1 MDLTKFSDQD
11 LDALESGNLQAM
23 SDEGL
28 AMLEQDEERTMVGQD
43 KFDAASAQTSGQP
56 NNFGMYGDGDGNVQG
71 SEVGGVVQG
80 MRDPIDALAHLMPK
94 AGEAVMDAG
103 QYVTSLGGGSPNM
116 VSNSL
121 GDASQW
127 FNKEAQGVADLNA
140 RNNQAYEQQRIAAN
154 RGGGTDWMRL
164 TGNVASPVNLAAAS
178 LMPLKAAGMGGMALQ
193 GTKLGA
199 FGGATQPIT
208 DNENYWKS
216 LGLQTGVGALGGAV
230 ATPLIGYLGKGA
242 TRAGQRMFS
251 KSKYDEK
258 SVMDEVEVVLAK
270 IDQKKED
277 LSEAQL
283 DGIKNSVRE
292 ALKKQQTIDPEE
304 MLAVQDFEKLGIAP
318 TAGQRTR
325 DPMQFALER
334 NYRGVEGVGE
344 PLQVRFTE
352 QGKAVRKVISDL
364 GGDKVEDIDRTSR
377 KLSEG
382 LAKYDKNLKKGVT
395 KLYNDAKTS
404 SGKDLDVP
412 LTGLA
417 QDFADISKRYKGDL
431 SDGVLAPFKE
441 LGLAGGKKIKSLT
454 IEEGEKILNN
464 INKHYTGKK
473 GALDSGLGELS
484 AAVKKAI
491 SEAAPEGSVYAPA
504 VKAARERFQLHD
516 NIPALKSA
524 FQGKVTPDKFVEK
537 FIIKEADTEKLQQ
550 LSKLLKEQNPSM
562 WKEVRSHIGDNL
574 RRAGYGE
581 DKVADATPN
590 PKALARA
597 IRTWGTD
604 RLEAF
609 YTKEEVDL
617 LKTAARVTQKINVAP
632 EGAAVS
638 SSNSGNT
645 AINIAKKIPMV
656 GGVVQLGE
664 NAIKSVGKSRVVNK
678 ALADK
683 PLAKS
688 AQLSPKNQRRMAAL
702 LGAGG
707 IGSGSATADKVKNY
721 GVK

>member
-1 MDLTKFSDQD
+1 MGWEAAKKVQKNEETGAFRALINDQWVPVEMAQKN
-11 LDALESGNLQAM
+11 DAGDYRIMRSM
-23 SDEGL
+23 
-28 AMLEQDEERTMVGQD
+28 
-43 KFDAASAQTSGQP
+43 P
-56 NNFGMYGDGDGNVQG
+56 GDGDGNFQG
-71 SEVGGVVQG
+71 SELGGVIQG
-80 MRDPIDALAHLMPK
+80 ARDPIDALAHFIPK
-94 AGEAVMDAG
+94 AGEAVMGAG
-103 QYVTSLGGGSPNM
+103 QYVTGLGGDHPNV
-116 VSNSL
+116 VSDAF
-121 GDASQW
+121 GDASQY

-164 TGNVASPVNLAAAS
+164 TGNVASPVNLAAAG

-199 FGGATQPIT
+199 FGGATQPIA
-208 DNENYWKS
+208 DNENYWES
-216 LGLQTGVGALGGAV
+216 LGLQTGVGAAGGAL
-230 ATPLIGYLGKGA
+230 ATPLIGYLGQGA
-242 TRAGQRMFS
+242 TRAGQKMFS

-318 TAGQRTR
+318 TAGQRSR
-325 DPMQFALER
+325 DPMQFAQER
-334 NYRGVEGVGE
+334 NLRGVEGVGE

-377 KLSEG
+377 KLAKG
-382 LAKYDKNLKKGVT
+382 LKDYDKKLNQEVT
-395 KLYNDAKTS
+395 KAYDKAKS
-404 SGKDLDVP
+404 STGKDLEIP
-412 LTGLA
+412 LQGFA
-417 QDFADISKRYKGDL
+417 QDFAQIMDDFPVKGDVPGEVINAVKGYGIL
-431 SDGVLAPFKE
+431 
-441 LGLAGGKKIKSLT
+441 GGKKTKIFTIKDSNDLLKT
-454 IEEGEKILNN
+454 INSYYGADVAKNKALGRLN
-464 INKHYTGKK
+464 K
-473 GALDSGLGELS
+473 
-484 AAVKKAI
+484 AVKKAVTD
-491 SEAAPEGSVYAPA
+491 SVPEGSVYAPA
-504 VKAARERFQLHD
+504 VKAARKRFELHD
-516 NIPALKSA
+516 NTPALNAA
-524 FQGKVTPDKFVEK
+524 FKGKVTPDKFVEK
-537 FIIKEADTEKLQQ
+537 FIIREADSEKLQQ

-562 WKEVRSHIGDNL
+562 WKEVRSHIGDDL

-581 DKVADATPN
+581 DLVSDATPN

-597 IRTWGTD
+597 IRRYGTD
-604 RLEAF
+604 KLEAF

-632 EGAAVS
+632 EGAAVTTS
-638 SSNSGNT
+638 SSGNT
-645 AINIAKKIPMV
+645 VINLGKKIPVV
-656 GGVVQLGE
+656 GQTIQLGQD
-664 NAIKSVGKSRVVNK
+664 AVKSLGQSRSVNK

-688 AQLSPKNQRRMAAL
+688 AQLSPKNQRLLAAL

>member
-1 MDLTKFSDQD
+1 MTDV
-11 LDALESGNLQAM
+11 AN
-23 SDEGL
+23 
-28 AMLEQDEERTMVGQD
+28 LEQALRNA
-43 KFDAASAQTSGQP
+43 DANGRKEDARILAHELNRIRTSGQP
-56 NNFGMYGDGDGNVQG
+56 NNFGMSGDGDGNFQG
-71 SEVGGVVQG
+71 SEVGGVIQG
-80 MRDPIDALAHLMPK
+80 ARDPIDALAHFIPK
-94 AGEAVMDAG
+94 AGEAVMGAG
-103 QYVTSLGGGSPNM
+103 QYVTGLGGDHPNV
-116 VSNSL
+116 VSDAF
-121 GDASQW
+121 GDASQF

-164 TGNVASPVNLAAAS
+164 TGNVASPVNLAAAG

-199 FGGATQPIT
+199 FGGATQPIA
-208 DNENYWKS
+208 DNENYWES
-216 LGLQTGVGALGGAV
+216 LGLQTGVGAAGGAL
-230 ATPLIGYLGKGA
+230 ATPLIGYLGQGA
-242 TRAGQRMFS
+242 TRAGQKMFS
-251 KSKYDEK
+251 KSKYNEK

-283 DGIKNSVRE
+283 NSIKNSVKE

-318 TAGQRTR
+318 TAGQRSR
-325 DPMQFALER
+325 DPMQFAEER
-334 NYRGVEGVGE
+334 NLRGVEGVGE

-364 GGDKVEDIDRTSR
+364 GGDKVEDINRTSR
-377 KLSEG
+377 KLAKG
-382 LAKYDKNLKKGVT
+382 LRDYDKKLRKEVT
-395 KLYNDAKTS
+395 KAYDKAKS
-404 SGKDLDVP
+404 STGKDLEIP
-412 LTGLA
+412 LQGFA
-417 QDFADISKRYKGDL
+417 QDFAQIMDDFPVKGDVPGEVINAVKGYGIL
-431 SDGVLAPFKE
+431 
-441 LGLAGGKKIKSLT
+441 GGKKTKIFTIKDSDDLLKT
-454 IEEGEKILNN
+454 INSYYGADVAKNKALGRLN
-464 INKHYTGKK
+464 K
-473 GALDSGLGELS
+473 
-484 AAVKKAI
+484 AVKKAVTD
-491 SEAAPEGSVYAPA
+491 SVPEGSVYAPA
-504 VKAARERFQLHD
+504 VKAASKRFELHD
-516 NIPALKSA
+516 NTPALNAA
-524 FQGKVTPDKFVEK
+524 FKGKVTPDKFVEK
-537 FIIKEADTEKLQQ
+537 FIIREADSEKLQQ

-562 WKEVRSHIGDNL
+562 WKEVRSHIGDDL

-581 DKVADATPN
+581 DLVSDATPN

-597 IRTWGTD
+597 IRRYGTD
-604 RLEAF
+604 KLEAF

-656 GGVVQLGE
+656 GGTVQLLE
-664 NAIKSVGKSRVVNK
+664 NAGKSLGKSRVVNK

-688 AQLSPKNQRRMAAL
+688 AQLSPKNQRLLAAL

>member
-1 MDLTKFSDQD
+1 MGWEAAKKVQKNEETGAFRALINDQWVPVEMAQKN
-11 LDALESGNLQAM
+11 DAGDYRIMRSM
-23 SDEGL
+23 
-28 AMLEQDEERTMVGQD
+28 
-43 KFDAASAQTSGQP
+43 P
-56 NNFGMYGDGDGNVQG
+56 GDGDGNFQG
-71 SEVGGVVQG
+71 SELGGVIQG
-80 MRDPIDALAHLMPK
+80 ARDPIDALAHFIPK
-94 AGEAVMDAG
+94 AGEAVMGAG
-103 QYVTSLGGGSPNM
+103 QYVTGLGGDHPNV
-116 VSNSL
+116 VSDAF
-121 GDASQW
+121 GDASQF

-164 TGNVASPVNLAAAS
+164 TGNVASPVNLAAAG

-199 FGGATQPIT
+199 FGGATQPIA
-208 DNENYWKS
+208 DNENYWES
-216 LGLQTGVGALGGAV
+216 LGLQTGVGAAGGAL
-230 ATPLIGYLGKGA
+230 ATPLIGYLGQGA
-242 TRAGQRMFS
+242 TRAGQKMFS

-258 SVMDEVEVVLAK
+258 SVMDQVDSVLEK

-283 DGIKNSVRE
+283 NSIKNSVKE

-318 TAGQRTR
+318 TAGQRSR
-325 DPMQFALER
+325 DPMQFAEER
-334 NYRGVEGVGE
+334 NLRGVEGVGE

-377 KLSEG
+377 KLAKG
-382 LAKYDKNLKKGVT
+382 LRDYDKNLRKEVT
-395 KLYNDAKTS
+395 KAYDKAKS
-404 SGKDLDVP
+404 STGKDLDVP

-431 SDGVLAPFKE
+431 SAGVLAPFKE

-516 NIPALKSA
+516 NIPALKAA
-524 FQGKVTPDKFVEK
+524 FKGKVTPDKFVEK
-537 FIIKEADTEKLQQ
+537 FIIREADSEKLQQ

-562 WKEVRSHIGDNL
+562 WKEVRSHIGDDL

-581 DKVADATPN
+581 DLVSDATPN

-597 IRTWGTD
+597 IRRYGTD
-604 RLEAF
+604 KLKAF
-609 YTKEEVDL
+609 YTKEEIDL
-617 LKTAARVTQKINVAP
+617 LKTAARVTQRINVAP

-638 SSNSGNT
+638 TSSSGNT
-645 AINIAKKIPMV
+645 VINLGKKIPMV
-656 GGVVQLGE
+656 GGTVQLLE
-664 NAIKSVGKSRVVNK
+664 NAGKSLGQSRSVNK
-678 ALADK
+678 ALANE